1 MYCSGGEGAK
11 GTGDGGGGG
20 IGGESPQETTVARRV
35 GSSTQ
40 WTRQSSQWTRQSMQT
55 ARGGMQTV
63 QGGMQTMKKWEHATA
78 AAQGARACEAICQP
92 VTMARA
98 DAAAAW
104 FLVSTLRR

>member
-40 WTRQSSQWTRQSMQT
+40 WTRQSMQT
-55 ARGGMQTV
+55 SRRGMQTV

-78 AAQGARACEAICQP
+78 AAQGARVCEASCQP

-98 DAAAAW
+98 AAAAAW

>member
-40 WTRQSSQWTRQSMQT
+40 WTRQSMQT
-55 ARGGMQTV
+55 SRR
-63 QGGMQTMKKWEHATA
+63 GMQTMKKWEHATA
-78 AAQGARACEAICQP
+78 AAQGARACEASCQP

-98 DAAAAW
+98 AAAAAW